1 MHVHSPAAQEI
12 NELLYKW
19 RHHPRL
25 VGNYT
30 SEGTFHVKGRGDI
43 KTIRLERSQGST
55 YGHVR
60 AWVGETIR
68 IDGEIHNVR
77 GVETFAM
84 GDERLCTQVG
94 VLI

>member
-1 MHVHSPAAQEI
+1 MSEH
-12 NELLYKW
+12 K
-19 RHHPRL
+19 RL
-25 VGNYT
+25 VGNYV
-30 SEGTFHVKGRGDI
+30 SEGTFHIKGRGTV
-43 KTIRLERSQGST
+43 KTFRLEKSQGST

-68 IDGEIHNVR
+68 IDGEIHDVR

-84 GDERLCTQVG
+84 HDDFLCTSVG